1 MFQATTKSGDADGGQ
16 AAVSGENGEEANIG
30 VADWAHVQMLYNID
44 NRAVKSRATKLTEK
58 HITPNC
64 FEKMSVKLA
73 TQVFS
78 QTVSAAMRT
87 AVGTGE
93 LPSSALD
100 TAYFLERMNNMFDTM
115 NSKTKFS
122 PNPNKCAISSS
133 TNSHLRTPLTTLIQD
148 ICWVKS
154 LSMLKEKR
162 KPPCMESIQQ
172 SLVATRQLWEDMEAE
187 GAQYLLTGRINQDPI
202 ENEFSVARQK
212 CGYVNVSSYLTVML
226 C

>member
-1 MFQATTKSGDADGGQ
+1 MFQGTTKSYNADGGQ
-16 AAVSGENGEEANIG
+16 AAASGEIVEDTNIG
-30 VADWAHVQMLYNID
+30 VADWAHVQMLYSID
-44 NRAVKSRATKLTEK
+44 SRAVKSRATKLTEK

-87 AVGTGE
+87 AVETGQ
-93 LPSSALD
+93 LPSPALD

-115 NSKTKFS
+115 NSSAKFS
-122 PNPNKCAISSS
+122 PNPYKCAISSS
-133 TNSHLRTPLTTLIQD
+133 TNSHLRTPLATLLQD

-154 LSMLKEKR
+154 FNMLTEKR
-162 KPPCMESIQQ
+162 RPPCMESIQH
-172 SLVATRQLWEDMEAE
+172 SLVATKLLWEDMEAE

-212 CGYVNVSSYLTVML
+212 CGYVNVSSYLT
-226 C
+226 